1 MKKPIYYFWIFFFLY
16 WLSLLSLSAQT
27 NLIRINAGGP
37 AQNYNGEVWTADQY
51 FVGGQVYSNT
61 KAIAN
66 TTQDQIYQSERFG
79 NISYRIPALPG
90 KYKINL
96 HFAEIWFTASN
107 ERIFNVSVESQI
119 VRTNIDLVALY
130 GSATAGTMIA
140 DNVQVTDG
148 FIDIVF
154 TTLKDNAKVSGISID
169 KYPDDPLPPTD
180 SIPCEICQTLVGP
193 AGPKGDTGLTGPQGA
208 TGAQGPAGIC
218 PSCPPSGGSGV
229 LQSQINA
236 RDYGVKCDGLND
248 DTEELQAAINA
259 TIAIDGKLIIPPSA
273 TGIGCKITNTL
284 QIVPADGQTFIDIES
299 WGHHGWQLNYSGPS
313 NQPAVQIIG
322 LKGGVIQGL
331 RVRLMSGV
339 SNSAC
344 FEIGT
349 RLGGESTAGF
359 TFINCDAELGDG
371 VNNAGWRLGKVHQ
384 GDHADISQIMW
395 VGCSAWGGGENK
407 PANISGHIGWDV
419 VGSNT
424 LQLTW
429 SGGGGNFCD
438 KLVRCQAGGSMFF
451 FGLGGSHNNIDFHL
465 NSNNNF
471 FIQGGRFEVG
481 KTFLKCDNADGG
493 ISFHLSTVELGDY
506 APPNGRVFDIDRA
519 SSIIID
525 GLRMEGGNAK
535 GAQTF
540 YLGGYLG
547 VGTFIVRGGA
557 FHNVSDPFYTV
568 NTPGKWRVSIQDV
581 GKRGNSI
588 HYSDSYFTNKP

>member
-1 MKKPIYYFWIFFFLY
+1 MK
-16 WLSLLSLSAQT
+16 LLILLLFPLTLLAQT
-27 NLIRINAGGP
+27 TPVIKINAGGP
-37 AQNYNGEVWTADQY
+37 AYNLAGELWAADQY
-51 FVGGQVYSNT
+51 FTEGRTYTNSN
-61 KAIAN
+61 AIAN
-66 TTQDQIYQSERFG
+66 TTQDQIYQTERFG
-79 NISYRIPALPG
+79 PISYRIPASAG
-90 KYKINL
+90 KYRVNL
-96 HFAEIWFTASN
+96 HFAEIWFNAAN
-107 ERIFNVSVESQI
+107 ERLFNVVVESQFT
-119 VRTNIDLVALY
+119 RNNIDIFALY
-130 GSATAGTMIA
+130 GANTAGVIVA
-140 DNVQVTDG
+140 DNIQVTDG

-193 AGPKGDTGLTGPQGA
+193 AGPKGDKGDTGLTGPQGA

-218 PSCPPSGGSGV
+218 PSCPPSSGGAI
-229 LQSQINA
+229 QSTFNVW
-236 RDYGVKCDGLND
+236 DYGARPDGGGGND
-248 DTEELQAAINA
+248 DTDAIQAAINA
-259 TIAIDGKLIIPPSA
+259 AISVDGKVIIPSGPV
-273 TGIGCKITNTL
+273 GQGYKITRTL
-284 QIVPADGQTFIDIES
+284 RIEPADGQCFIDIEA
-299 WGHHGWQLNYSGPS
+299 WGHHGWQIDYYGPS
-313 NQPAVQIIG
+313 NEPAIQIIG

-371 VNNAGWRLGKVHQ
+371 VNNVGWRLGKVHQ

-451 FGLGGSHNNIDFHL
+451 FGFGGSHNNIDFHL

-581 GKRGNSI
+581 GKRGTSI
-588 HYSDSYFTNKP
+588 HYSDTYYNNKP